1 MLPARDRQT
10 GRRADR
16 RTDADSLL
24 VAAAAPSASP
34 CCCCFSCAFSHSCCY
49 CSLPAAAPPAARMSP
64 PAASAS
70 SAAPPP
76 SPCQSALLWQR
87 QNYLLSCSSLAR
99 SALPL
104 STLAAIVH
112 TGIGQRD
119 RLLASCGSG
128 NLICCPSYC
137 KLRCPFL
144 CHNSCNSPPPHTTAL
159 SAPLSPLLPN

>member
-34 CCCCFSCAFSHSCCY
+34 CCCCFPCAFSHSCCY
-49 CSLPAAAPPAARMSP
+49 CSLPAAARMSP

-144 CHNSCNSPPPHTTAL
+144 CHNSCNSPHTPAAL